1 MRIVFT
7 AALLTIS
14 VAAAAHEA
22 PAGYWGD
29 NTDSKIWHNS
39 YGECW
44 QTGTI
49 TQDQAKMGCEPQPVA
64 APKKAAPPPV
74 AAVVAAP
81 APAAAPAPVVAAPVD
96 TDGDGVVDA
105 NDNCPDSKRG
115 AKVDEAGCYLVL
127 KETVTIAI
135 NIKFPTGS
143 SRIDAAGN
151 AEIQKLADFMN
162 QYPQTSV
169 EVGGHTDNTGAAAT
183 NRKLSQVRAEAVR
196 KTLIEKFNI
205 AGDRVSAKGYGPD
218 QPIADNGTPDGR
230 TANRRVEG
238 VVSQI
243 VEKVQQ

>member
-14 VAAAAHEA
+14 VAAAAHET

-49 TQDQAKMGCEPQPVA
+49 TQDQAKMGCEPKPVA
-64 APKKAAPPPV
+64 APGKAPPPV

-81 APAAAPAPVVAAPVD
+81 APAPVVAAPVVVAPVD

-105 NDNCPDSKRG
+105 NDNCPDSKRL

-162 QYPQTSV
+162 QYPQSSV
-169 EVGGHTDNTGAAAT
+169 EIGGHTDNRGAAAT
-183 NRKLSQVRAEAVR
+183 NRKLSQARADSVR

-218 QPIADNGTPDGR
+218 QPIADNDTPEGR

-243 VEKVQQ
+243 IEKVQQ

>member
-7 AALLTIS
+7 AALLTVS
-14 VAAAAHEA
+14 VVAAAHET

-49 TQDQAKMGCEPQPVA
+49 TQDQAKMGCEPKPVV
-64 APKKAAPPPV
+64 APRKAAPPPV

-81 APAAAPAPVVAAPVD
+81 APAPAPAPVVAAPVD

-105 NDNCPDSKRG
+105 NDRCPDSKQG

-135 NIKFPTGS
+135 NVKFPTGS

-169 EVGGHTDNTGAAAT
+169 EIGGHTDNTGAAST
-183 NRKLSQVRAEAVR
+183 NRKLSQVRADAVR
-196 KTLIEKFNI
+196 KTLIEKFNV
-205 AGDRVSAKGYGPD
+205 AGNRVSAKGYGPD
-218 QPIADNGTPDGR
+218 KPIADNGTPAGR

-243 VEKVQQ
+243 VEKVQR